1 MTATIGT
8 STTIGAPATVVKLAT
23 IVTPIKAGT
32 TTSGKTQALS
42 GNPGI
47 LATAART
54 SAIPGLTEATKITAE
69 TLSSKDRNSIR
80 DAYTSNRGGGG

>member
-8 STTIGAPATVVKLAT
+8 STTIGVSATVVKLAT
-23 IVTPIKAGT
+23 IGTPILAGT

-42 GNPGI
+42 GTPGI
-47 LATAART
+47 LART

-69 TLSSKDRNSIR
+69 TLSSKDRNSSR
-80 DAYTSNRGGGG
+80 DAYTSNRGGGEG